1 MGAEVGSLALPPA
14 GRIYQLFTE
23 VVVPFEGSVARKRK
37 EEVRNYQITDDEPQ
51 KKPHTSQTLRPLCPL
66 SVVRC
71 GGNKSSEG
79 MSDSAARLMR
89 VLQTHSTGTDQ

>member
-1 MGAEVGSLALPPA
+1 MRIIEERSLKSPLEWGAEVGSL
-14 GRIYQLFTE
+14 YQLFVE

-51 KKPHTSQTLRPLCPL
+51 KKPLTSQTLRPLCPL

-71 GGNKSSEG
+71 GHVVEQGSRS
-79 MSDSAARLMR
+79 
-89 VLQTHSTGTDQ
+89 LQLD